1 VKRIPMSEIIERN
14 VIYRIQADASQ
25 LKQGTNE
32 ASKAFGSLEN
42 KAKDTGKDIE
52 KAFENATQATGDYSE
67 AIKKSDSETQRFS
80 KSTGILQSVFNRLDS
95 ALGGSITRLTAF
107 VKGLQGVTTSFQA
120 AGKAASV
127 FKTALLT
134 TGVGALVVALGSLIA
149 VLQGTQ
155 TGLNL
160 VSDVTAVAKTSL
172 DVLRDTFVGVAR
184 VGREFFAG
192 NFAQA
197 IKIFEEQVA
206 GVTDRLV
213 IANARTLRLQEL
225 QRRAFNEETAN
236 IRVKQEL
243 LNDEFDLREKIF
255 DFENSAE
262 ARIKAANDLQDVRNR
277 KLAIERKELE
287 TRLSLLKESF
297 AITNT
302 AQEDKALRE
311 VALLE
316 AQILD
321 INRQQSR
328 VAIENAKLIRRI
340 TNEQKALKD
349 AVKDVS
355 DELIIQEGS
364 LTAINKELSILR
376 AQYEAMPR
384 DASDFQAIV
393 FELAALTAKA
403 RNETE
408 LYKDAIDDLLRSL
421 DQAKNPLDLLPQAGQ
436 QTKDLIDAA
445 GEQLKIL
452 SKFAADF
459 KKKNEDLLNIERIK
473 EGLVELTNIG
483 LEFAKISAQQQT
495 DLLDAQVRAQ
505 ETRVQRFTELAR
517 EGNVAQLQL
526 EEERLS
532 KLLALREQAAQR
544 ERALTALQITAANAL
559 SVAQAIQS
567 IIAGFRSGNILA
579 GIANSIALA
588 ATVGSTILAIK
599 NATSQIPAFYEGTDF
614 VKLNGAPKGRDTVI
628 ARVNEGERIV
638 PTDLNRQVLG
648 MSNKELINYAKLGRE
663 LSTMRLKEL
672 SPSNSQVNMLPLI
685 QEVASLRQDIKRLN
699 MSMNVDQY
707 GLYAGIQGASGK
719 LTRRKNMTR

>member
-1 VKRIPMSEIIERN
+1 
-14 VIYRIQADASQ
+14 
-25 LKQGTNE
+25 
-32 ASKAFGSLEN
+32 
-42 KAKDTGKDIE
+42 
-52 KAFENATQATGDYSE
+52 
-67 AIKKSDSETQRFS
+67 
-80 KSTGILQSVFNRLDS
+80 
-95 ALGGSITRLTAF
+95 
-107 VKGLQGVTTSFQA
+107 
-120 AGKAASV
+120 
-127 FKTALLT
+127 
-134 TGVGALVVALGSLIA
+134 
-149 VLQGTQ
+149 
-155 TGLNL
+155 
-160 VSDVTAVAKTSL
+160 
-172 DVLRDTFVGVAR
+172 
-184 VGREFFAG
+184 
-192 NFAQA
+192 
-197 IKIFEEQVA
+197 
-206 GVTDRLV
+206 
-213 IANARTLRLQEL
+213 
-225 QRRAFNEETAN
+225 
-236 IRVKQEL
+236 
-243 LNDEFDLREKIF
+243 
-255 DFENSAE
+255 
-262 ARIKAANDLQDVRNR
+262 
-277 KLAIERKELE
+277 
-287 TRLSLLKESF
+287 
-297 AITNT
+297 
-302 AQEDKALRE
+302 
-311 VALLE
+311 LE

-321 INRQQSR
+321 IERQQSR
-328 VAIENAKLIRRI
+328 VKIENAKLVRRI

-349 AVKDVS
+349 AVKEVS

-376 AQYEAMPR
+376 AQYEAIPR

-408 LYKDAIDDLLRSL
+408 IYKEAIDELLRSL

-459 KKKNEDLLNIERIK
+459 KKKNEDLLNIQNIK
-473 EGLVELTNIG
+473 EGLVELTIIG
-483 LEFAKISAQQQT
+483 LEFAKIAAQQQT

-517 EGNVAQLQL
+517 EGNVSQLQL

-663 LSTMRLKEL
+663 L
-672 SPSNSQVNMLPLI
+672 
-685 QEVASLRQDIKRLN
+685 
-699 MSMNVDQY
+699 
-707 GLYAGIQGASGK
+707 
-719 LTRRKNMTR
+719 